1 MNVKRPE
8 KIVILGFLSHFPVAG
23 VVWQTLHYLVG
34 FARLGFEVYY
44 MEAHGCTPSKLMQNE
59 SDDGAALA
67 GNYISSI
74 MKDFG
79 FADRWAYYA
88 PYPEP
93 RYLGMS
99 ESRVKSVLQSAAII
113 VNLHGSHL
121 PTNELTETNRLVY
134 LGTDPVD
141 VEVDLFHGRQ
151 ETADYLRPHAA
162 FFTFGENLG
171 KPDCAV
177 PVPKEFEFRQ
187 TRQPVVIDFW
197 NRYES
202 TEGKVFTT
210 IGNWRQACRQVHL
223 NGEIYKWSKHFEFRK
238 FKDLPKRVSQPF
250 ELALASYENADREY
264 LQRNGW
270 HVRSALEISQDR
282 ELYRDYIGQSRGEFT
297 VAKDQNVRLR
307 SGWFS
312 DRAATYLAAG
322 RPVITQETGFS
333 NLMPTGT
340 GLFAFST
347 LEEAVAAVEAVN
359 ADYEKHRRGAFDV
372 AREFFDHEVVLKRLL
387 DDVGISFSRPSI
399 RADRKRE
406 VLPASLRVAPVSR
419 WPTRLAEETVR
430 IALDLPTPS
439 ATAKPSGIGASI
451 VIVTHQGLAYTKLCL
466 TALLGNGWDERDEL
480 IVVDNASTDGTG
492 GFLRELSQLNPFV
505 KLVLNESNRG
515 FAAANTQGIALAI
528 NPYLILLNSDT
539 LVLPGWRDRLLR
551 RLCEADVGLVGPVTN
566 RTCNEAQIDAPY
578 STYGE
583 LEQFARERT
592 GQFEGASSEIRM
604 LAMYCVAL
612 RKEVYE
618 QVGPLDER
626 FEIGM
631 FEDDDYAMRLR
642 VAEYRILCAED
653 VFVHHFGQAS
663 LGELCANG
671 KYDEIFEANRRRF
684 ELKWGMAWRPHGR
697 RATPEYREL
706 RERIRQSA
714 TGLLPHGARVMVVSK
729 GDEELLNLGGAC
741 GLHFPQDGSGD
752 YANVYPADSTEAIA
766 QLESLRSR
774 GAEFLLIPKPA
785 FWWLDFYSDF
795 KLHLES
801 RYRPVMHDDETCV
814 IFDVGGQHG

>member
-1 MNVKRPE
+1 MNIRRPE
-8 KIVILGFLSHFPVAG
+8 KIVLLGFLSHFPVAG
-23 VVWQTLHYLVG
+23 VAWQTVHYLIG
-34 FARLGFEVYY
+34 LQRLGFDVYY
-44 MEAHGCTPSKLMQNE
+44 VEAHGCTPSKLMR
-59 SDDGAALA
+59 SDDDDGALRAA
-67 GNYISSI
+67 TYISEI
-74 MKDFG
+74 MTRFG
-79 FADRWAYYA
+79 LGDRWAYHA
-88 PYPEP
+88 PYPSP
-93 RYLGMS
+93 RFFGMT
-99 ESRVKSVLQSAAII
+99 ESALRDVYASAALLI
-113 VNLHGSHL
+113 NLHGSHL
-121 PTNELTETNRLVY
+121 PTADLTATNRLVY

-141 VEVDLFHGRQ
+141 VEIDLFDQKQ
-151 ETADYLRPHAA
+151 ESIDYLAPHCA
-162 FFTFGENLG
+162 FFSYGENLR
-171 KPDCAV
+171 KPDCRV
-177 PVPKEFEFRQ
+177 PVPRQ
-187 TRQPVVIDFW
+187 FDFKPTRQPVVLNFW
-197 NRYES
+197 KDAGGGAAS
-202 TEGKVFTT
+202 TFTT
-210 IGNWRQACRQVHL
+210 IGNWKQLGRPVRFQ
-223 NGEIYKWSKHFEFRK
+223 GEVYRWSKHLEFQK
-238 FKDLPKRVSQPF
+238 VIDLPRRVAQPF
-250 ELALASYENADREY
+250 ELALASYGEADERLLQNKGWRVRPAIEFTLDLDAYRE
-264 LQRNGW
+264 
-270 HVRSALEISQDR
+270 
-282 ELYRDYIGQSRGEFT
+282 YIGQSRGEFT

-347 LEEAVAAVEAVN
+347 LDEAVAAVEAVN

-387 DDVGISFSRPSI
+387 DDVGVSFSRPSI
-399 RADRKRE
+399 LADRKRE
-406 VLPASLRVAPVSR
+406 VLPASMRVAPVSR
-419 WPTRLAEETVR
+419 WPTRLAEETIK

-439 ATAKPSGIGASI
+439 ATAKPSGNGASI

-466 TALLGNGWDERDEL
+466 TALLGNGWDARDEL
-480 IVVDNASTDGTG
+480 IVVDNASTDGTV
-492 GFLRELSQLNPFV
+492 GFLRELSQMNPFV
-505 KLVLNESNRG
+505 KLILNETNRG
-515 FAAANTQGIALAI
+515 FAAANTQGIAVAI

-539 LVLPGWRDRLLR
+539 LVLPGWRDRLLQ
-551 RLCEADVGLVGPVTN
+551 RLSDASVGLVGPVTN

-578 STYGE
+578 VTYGE
-583 LEQFARERT
+583 LEHFARERT
-592 GQFEGASSEIRM
+592 IQFDGVSSEIPM

-631 FEDDDYAMRLR
+631 FEDDDYAMRMR
-642 VAEYRILCAED
+642 VAEYRILCTED

-663 LGELCANG
+663 LGELCTNG
-671 KYDEIFEANRRRF
+671 KYDEIFETNRRRF
-684 ELKWGMAWRPHGR
+684 EMKWGMAWRPHGR
-697 RATPEYREL
+697 RVTPEYREL

-714 TGLLPHGARVMVVSK
+714 ADLLPHGARVMVVSK

-795 KLHLES
+795 KVHLES

-814 IFDVGGQHG
+814 IFDVGGRHG